1 MSEKIEKYDLKWDSG
16 LHPVE
21 IEMKMIR
28 LGGRFPFGKSQAMRG
43 NGLVFHYEQ
52 MRKLIWPE
60 LDSHRWHELCLNEI
74 RRPNAKVTAIFGP
87 ASSGKTHEAA
97 CNYLMEYYCFPNE
110 TCVLV
115 SSTDLRGLELRVWG
129 EIKSLH
135 ERARDKFDF
144 IPGILI
150 DSKHAIASDD
160 IEEDQVRD
168 LRRGLIAI
176 PTVQGGKNVGL
187 GKWCFVSGTLVDTP
201 SGKKPIESI
210 QSGDLVYCCSGV
222 EPVINTISSHADSL
236 VRVSLN
242 SGEQIICTPEHPFLT
257 ISGWVNAIDLL
268 PQSDLISRHETLSIL
283 SGRDAE
289 LETPIL
295 QQEMSD
301 GVMEKRLQAVQEV
314 VCPKRAESDFLFSIL
329 RGEMDDFPARYNEAN
344 DSWKRPEESWRSNQ
358 QGHQKE
364 QERDGKAEGFCKEA
378 SSRRNIQTG
387 LEQLQYRHGNNLRA
401 CAIESISG
409 GGSQSSGKHRK
420 ISKAGEVSLLQ
431 NGFGVA
437 GYKTRGGSG
446 RKIPPI
452 RTSAHERQE
461 QGFAAFRKRVVGVEV
476 LKPEDCEKYRD
487 GERGYLVHNLEV
499 AGHPSYSVCE
509 SIVHNCGIKQKRLRL
524 VADECQL
531 MGVSFL
537 NAFANLDKN
546 EDFQAIVLGNPIDFN
561 DPLGKAAEPKDGW
574 TGHLEPKKTECWD
587 TRFMNGRAVNLV
599 GTDSPN
605 FDYPESEPTRF
616 KYLISREK
624 IANTLSFFPE
634 NSLEYYSQCIG
645 VMKVAG
651 MERRVLTRDI
661 IRQYEAD
668 KDTAFQGEAIKV
680 YFVDAS
686 RGGDKCVGGHGE
698 FGINVEG
705 KKVLRLGEPK
715 VIPIIVGSG
724 TDPEYQIANFV
735 KQDCTILGVPPS
747 NMGHDATG
755 WGSLG
760 TALAVVWSNQT
771 IPVESGGSPTQ
782 RPVSN
787 DLFIMDD
794 SVNPPMK
801 RLKLCHE
808 HYEKRVTEFWFSMRY
823 SVESGQIKNLPE
835 EAIEDLVERKW
846 DYNRG
851 NKIGVEAKSSRVMA
865 DGSRRVGMKERI
877 GRSPDYGDWA
887 CGILEMARRRGFVI
901 ERLGRNID
909 NKKTDNHLQKLH
921 QEHQS
926 LLAGRQLVNA

>member
-1 MSEKIEKYDLKWDSG
+1 MADKIEKYDLKWDAG

-28 LGGRFPFGKSQAMRG
+28 MGGRFPFGKSQAMRG

-52 MRKLIWPE
+52 MRKIIWPR
-60 LDSHRWHELCLNEI
+60 LDSHRWHELILNEV
-74 RRPNAKVTAIFGP
+74 RRPNAKVTVLMGP
-87 ASSGKTHEAA
+87 GSSSKTHEAA

-135 ERARDKFDF
+135 EEAKSKFDF
-144 IPGILI
+144 IPGNLI
-150 DSKHAIASDD
+150 DSKHAIATDD

-168 LRRGLIAI
+168 LRRGIIAI
-176 PTVQGGKNVGL
+176 PTVQGGKSIGL
-187 GKWCFVSGTLVDTP
+187 GKWV
-201 SGKKPIESI
+201 
-210 QSGDLVYCCSGV
+210 
-222 EPVINTISSHADSL
+222 
-236 VRVSLN
+236 
-242 SGEQIICTPEHPFLT
+242 
-257 ISGWVNAIDLL
+257 
-268 PQSDLISRHETLSIL
+268 
-283 SGRDAE
+283 
-289 LETPIL
+289 
-295 QQEMSD
+295 
-301 GVMEKRLQAVQEV
+301 
-314 VCPKRAESDFLFSIL
+314 
-329 RGEMDDFPARYNEAN
+329 
-344 DSWKRPEESWRSNQ
+344 
-358 QGHQKE
+358 
-364 QERDGKAEGFCKEA
+364 
-378 SSRRNIQTG
+378 
-387 LEQLQYRHGNNLRA
+387 
-401 CAIESISG
+401 
-409 GGSQSSGKHRK
+409 
-420 ISKAGEVSLLQ
+420 
-431 NGFGVA
+431 
-437 GYKTRGGSG
+437 
-446 RKIPPI
+446 
-452 RTSAHERQE
+452 
-461 QGFAAFRKRVVGVEV
+461 
-476 LKPEDCEKYRD
+476 
-487 GERGYLVHNLEV
+487 
-499 AGHPSYSVCE
+499 
-509 SIVHNCGIKQKRLRL
+509 GIKQKRLRL
-524 VADECQL
+524 VSDEASL
-531 MGVSFL
+531 MNSSFL

-587 TRFMNGRAVNLV
+587 TRFMNGRCVNLV

-668 KDTAFQGEAIKV
+668 KDTAFQGEATKV

-698 FGINVEG
+698 FGINVDG

-823 SVESGQIKNLPE
+823 SVESAQIKNLPE